1 MTRAN
6 LTGEEMRIEM
16 SGFRASKAKRRLSS
30 GTTLVEMLIAL
41 ALGAVLLTSLFSM
54 YYAAASS
61 ASAEESRGAANREGR
76 MAMGRLAHDMR
87 LVGLI
92 AAEDIDGDSNDIDTD
107 ISSEV
112 WSNGLR
118 DNFEYANTYELV
130 MTSDYDAD
138 SLTETIR
145 FFLEDG
151 LLKQQIWEWNRDS
164 VEWGPPMTKA
174 IANNVDY
181 LMFMYFDSEGNPI
194 PEIFE
199 SGGVTLTPGQR
210 IRVTAVE
217 ITLVT
222 RSTDTEQG
230 NSQYVSLPDGA
241 YWYDGHKRL
250 VFRFMIRGRNLNIE
264 A

>member
-1 MTRAN
+1 
-6 LTGEEMRIEM
+6 MRIRM
-16 SGFRASKAKRRLSS
+16 SGFRASRAKRRLDS
-30 GTTLVEMLIAL
+30 GTTLVELIIAIT
-41 ALGAVLLTSLFSM
+41 LGTVLLTSLFSM

-61 ASAEESRGAANREGR
+61 ASKEESRDAANREGR
-76 MAMGRLAHDMR
+76 MAMSRLARDMR

-92 AAEDIDGDSNDIDTD
+92 APEDIDGDSNDIDTD
-107 ISSEV
+107 IPDEL

-138 SLTETIR
+138 SLTETIH
-145 FFLEDG
+145 FFLEDN
-151 LLKQQIWEWNRDS
+151 LLKQEIWEWDRDS
-164 VEWGPPMTKA
+164 VEWGPPMVKT

-181 LMFMYFDSEGNPI
+181 LMFMYFDSDGNPV
-194 PEIFE
+194 PETFE

-222 RSTDTEQG
+222 RSEDIEQG
-230 NSQYVSLPDGA
+230 HPEFVVLPDGA
-241 YWYDGHKRL
+241 YWYDQYKRI

>member
-6 LTGEEMRIEM
+6 LTGEDMRITL
-16 SGFRASKAKRRLSS
+16 SGQRANRAKRRLSK
-30 GTTLVEMLIAL
+30 GTTLVELMIAV
-41 ALGAVLLTSLFSM
+41 AMGTVLLTSLFSM

-61 ASAEESRGAANREGR
+61 ASKEESRDAANREGR
-76 MAMGRLAHDMR
+76 MAAGRLARDLR

-92 AAEDIDGDSNDIDTD
+92 APEDIDGDSNDIDTD
-107 ISSEV
+107 IPDEL

-118 DNFEYANTYELV
+118 DNFEYANTYDLV

-145 FFLEDG
+145 FYLEGD
-151 LLKQQIWEWNRDS
+151 LLKQEIWEWDRDS
-164 VEWGPPMTKA
+164 VEWGPPMSKT
-174 IANNVDY
+174 IANNVEY
-181 LMFMYFDSEGNPI
+181 LMFMYFDSEGNPV

-222 RSTDTEQG
+222 RSTKTEQG
-230 NSQYVSLPDGA
+230 HPEFVVLPDGA
-241 YWYDGHKRL
+241 YWYDQYKRM

>member
-1 MTRAN
+1 
-6 LTGEEMRIEM
+6 MRIKL
-16 SGFRASKAKRRLSS
+16 SGQRASRAKRRLSS
-30 GTTLVEMLIAL
+30 GTTLVELVIAMT
-41 ALGAVLLTSLFSM
+41 LGTVLLTSLFSM

-61 ASAEESRGAANREGR
+61 ASSEESRGAANREGR
-76 MAMGRLAHDMR
+76 MAASHLAREMR

-92 AAEDIDGDSNDIDTD
+92 APEDIDGDSNDIDTD
-107 ISSEV
+107 IPDEI

-145 FFLEDG
+145 FYLEGG
-151 LLKQQIWEWNRDS
+151 LLRQQIWEWNRDS
-164 VEWGPPMTKA
+164 VEWGPPMSKT

-181 LMFMYFDSEGNPI
+181 LMFMYFDSDGNPV
-194 PEIFE
+194 PEIFV

-222 RSTDTEQG
+222 RSSDIKQG
-230 NSQYVSLPDGA
+230 NPEFVSVPDGA
-241 YWYDGHKRL
+241 YWYDQYKRI